1 MHQKNQQLGFQILIQ
16 NRRNQE
22 YLDYLQ
28 PHFTD
33 LPTALLDFSEFSHL
47 GRGIN
52 FGSSTCITYSEHFS
66 FKLCLYSI
74 CFHEYFFFWFNLI
87 FR

>member
-47 GRGIN
+47 GRAIN
-52 FGSSTCITYSEHFS
+52 FGSATCITCSEHFS
-66 FKLCLYSI
+66 FKLCLGIVLHQFSQ
-74 CFHEYFFFWFNLI
+74 I
-87 FR
+87 FSFGLSQ